1 MPFIFRQ
8 KKEQVFHLFCKKKDD
23 TYNKTTKLIVIS
35 TVLSI
40 MISIGFL
47 VILVIACFK
56 HRDNMSPVSNQS
68 VVISSNTINKE
79 VVDSTMTLNK

>member
-1 MPFIFRQ
+1 
-8 KKEQVFHLFCKKKDD
+8 
-23 TYNKTTKLIVIS
+23 
-35 TVLSI
+35 
-40 MISIGFL
+40 MISIAFI

-68 VVISSNTINKE
+68 VVISSNTINKD

>member
-1 MPFIFRQ
+1 
-8 KKEQVFHLFCKKKDD
+8 
-23 TYNKTTKLIVIS
+23 
-35 TVLSI
+35 

-68 VVISSNTINKE
+68 VVISSNTINKD